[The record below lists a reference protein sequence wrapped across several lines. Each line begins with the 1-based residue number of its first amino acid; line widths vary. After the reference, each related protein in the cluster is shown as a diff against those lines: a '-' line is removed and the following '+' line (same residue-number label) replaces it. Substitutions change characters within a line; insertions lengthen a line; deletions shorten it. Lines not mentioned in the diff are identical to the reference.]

1 MAEDRVVSGHATAIK
16 VSVQGVDE
24 AASERAEQ
32 QAPWTPVRLTST
44 VKKGG
49 CAAKI
54 AAGTLAQLVRSLPV
68 GTHPDL
74 IVGTEHL
81 DDAAVWR
88 MTPDLALIQTLD
100 FFTPI
105 LDDPRDFGAVAAAN
119 AISDVFAM
127 GGRPLSAMTILAYPL
142 GTLPDSVLTELMQ
155 GASEIIAEAGAVL
168 VGGHSIEDDTLKF
181 GFSVAGVAHP
191 ERLWTNAGARPGDV
205 AILTK
210 AVGTG
215 TLSGALKS
223 GEVEASDMAE
233 AVASMRQVNRLE
245 LPDDLHVAVHA
256 ATDVTGFGLLGHS
269 LQVARASGVAIRLDP
284 AGVPVLAGAREA
296 LAAGSLTRAHRS
308 NADYVAASV
317 EGREALDEVTWL
329 TLVDPQT
336 SGGLLLFVAPEQVD
350 AVVAHA
356 SKRFPRTSRVG
367 VVEELGAGRPLR
379 LA

>member
-1 MAEDRVVSGHATAIK
+1 MAEDGVVTGHATALK
-16 VSVQGVDE
+16 VSLEG
-24 AASERAEQ
+24 AAA
-32 QAPWTPVRLTST
+32 TTTGPVRLTST

-54 AAGTLAQLVRSLPV
+54 AAGTLSRLVRSLPV
-68 GTHPDL
+68 NTHPDL
-74 IVGTEHL
+74 LVGTEHL

-88 MTPDLALIQTLD
+88 LTPELALIQTLD

-142 GTLPDSVLTELMQ
+142 GTLPDSVLTELMA
-155 GASEIIAEAGAVL
+155 GAAEVIEEAGAVL

-191 ERLWTNAGARPGDV
+191 DRLWTNAGARPGDV
-205 AILTK
+205 VILTK
-210 AVGTG
+210 ALGTG
-215 TLSGALKS
+215 TLSAALKA
-223 GEVEASDMAE
+223 GEVGAAALGE

-245 LPDDLHVAVHA
+245 LPDELHAAVHA
-256 ATDVTGFGLLGHS
+256 ATDVTGFGLLGHA
-269 LQVARASGVAIRLDP
+269 LHVARASGVAIRIHP
-284 AGVPVLAGAREA
+284 GSVPLLAGAREA
-296 LAAGSLTRAHRS
+296 LAGGSLTRAHRT
-308 NADYVAASV
+308 NGEYVAEAV
-317 EGREALDEVTWL
+317 EGRDALDEVTWL

-336 SGGLLLFVAPEQVD
+336 SGGLFLCVAPDRAD
-350 AVVAHA
+350 AVATHLA
-356 SKRFPRTSRVG
+356 GRFPRTSRIG
-367 VVEELGAGRPLR
+367 VVEELGSGRSLR